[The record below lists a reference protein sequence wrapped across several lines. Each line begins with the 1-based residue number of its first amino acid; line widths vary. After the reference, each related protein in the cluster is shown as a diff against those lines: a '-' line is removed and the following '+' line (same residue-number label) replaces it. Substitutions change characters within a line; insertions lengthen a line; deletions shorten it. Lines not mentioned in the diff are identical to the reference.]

1 MSFRA
6 AAQRRAEE
14 SPALHGLEA
23 RSKRSMASSWRQSAE
38 QVISH
43 DQHTDRIIAALRA
56 GPSGGFLDTNHGIR
70 RGSARNDTTY

>member
-14 SPALHGLEA
+14 SPALHGPEA
-23 RSKRSMASSWRQSAE
+23 RSKRSVASSWRQSAG

-43 DQHTDRIIAALRA
+43 DQNTDRIIAALRT
-56 GPSGGFLDTNHGIR
+56 GQSGGFLDTNPGEI
-70 RGSARNDTTY
+70 RGSAQNDTT